1 MRAEARR
8 PRRRTIALTSLIDV
22 IFILLLFFLLS
33 STFSRFGE
41 LSLATATSDTGARN
55 ADTAPVFLRLG
66 ADGVTV
72 NGAAQTLDTLLPAL
86 EGVASRDDGDV
97 LVLVSVG
104 PEVSSQRLVDLLF
117 LLRPL
122 GWADVS
128 VLD

>member
-55 ADTAPVFLRLG
+55 ADTAPVFL
-66 ADGVTV
+66 
-72 NGAAQTLDTLLPAL
+72 
-86 EGVASRDDGDV
+86 ASRGGRRHGQWRGTD
-97 LVLVSVG
+97 
-104 PEVSSQRLVDLLF
+104 PRYAPP
-117 LLRPL
+117 R
-122 GWADVS
+122 A
-128 VLD
+128 